1 MITYT
6 ESYTDYAGNKRTE
19 EFHFHYNQAELMEM
33 ELETEGGFSA
43 RVNRIINANSHPEL
57 YRLIKQFILGAYG
70 VKSEDGRRF
79 MKSDDIRRGFEESPV
94 YELLM
99 MRMTTGPNAADEAA
113 KFINGITPETM
124 PKPMAVQGAN

>member
-6 ESYTDYAGNKRTE
+6 ETYTDYAGNKRSE

-43 RVNRIINANSHPEL
+43 RVNRIVNANSHPEL
-57 YRLIKQFILGAYG
+57 YRLMKQFILGAYG

-79 MKSDDIRRGFEESPV
+79 MKSAEISRSFEESPV
-94 YELLM
+94 YETLM
-99 MRMTTGPNAADEAA
+99 MRVTTGPNAAEEAA

-124 PKPMAVQGAN
+124 SKPMVVPAAN

>member
-6 ESYTDYAGNKRTE
+6 ETYTDYLGNKRTE
-19 EFHFHYNQAELMEM
+19 DFHFHYNKAELMEM

-43 RVNRIINANSHPEL
+43 RVQRIVNANSYPEL
-57 YRLIKQFILGAYG
+57 YKLMKQFILGSYG

-79 MKSDDIRRGFEESPV
+79 MKSPEISRSFEESPA

-99 MRMTTGPNAADEAA
+99 MRLTTGPGASNEAA
-113 KFINGITPETM
+113 KFINGITPEGM
-124 PKPMAVQGAN
+124 PKPMAEDN